1 VSESECRRLSR
12 AGPAV
17 RGRHHCRSVQRPPSR
32 LSSCRVRPAGEC
44 RIGMMDTGRDAT
56 WPHLTSHGLLH
67 LREHERG
74 TSHHASV
81 NEGRRTTRSRTAQP
95 TTVHEECMTR
105 SLKTVGGLEEGG
117 THGRHGKGAAIDRH
131 PTKNA
136 WPQLVSTIH
145 SFHPFFFTPGRANAT
160 IAGGWPSCSI
170 PSVRSTVV
178 SSVP

>member
-1 VSESECRRLSR
+1 MPPSLEGR
-12 AGPAV
+12 AGRTRPPPLPVGPTPAV
-17 RGRHHCRSVQRPPSR
+17 STLELPRTAGGRMPHRNDGHGQGRHVTAR
-32 LSSCRVRPAGEC
+32 
-44 RIGMMDTGRDAT
+44 
-56 WPHLTSHGLLH
+56 LTSHGLLH